1 MIPGLG
7 RSPGGGHSSILAW
20 KIPRDR
26 GAWWDTA
33 HRVTKSWTWLSD
45 QAHSTRGIPLYGS
58 TNVPL
63 WQPYFFKDLR
73 TTAGNGDVC
82 HSMQSPLPTSSSILS
97 WILDLFPWIYS
108 LFSPSSPESD
118 LFSPW
123 PLLRPG
129 LSETPSSHPLE
140 AMSAPSHLLIPL
152 CPAVHPTQQPEHPAE
167 NRQTT
172 LLL

>member
-26 GAWWDTA
+26 GAWWDTV

-97 WILDLFPWIYS
+97 CILGLFPWIYS

-123 PLLRPG
+123 PLLRCDPIVSSPG
-129 LSETPSSHPLE
+129 GCVSPFPSPHP
-140 AMSAPSHLLIPL
+140 PL
-152 CPAVHPTQQPEHPAE
+152 PCSPPHTAA
-167 NRQTT
+167 RASR
-172 LLL
+172 